1 MTIQPLANR
10 RSAFTLIELLVVIA
24 IIGILIALLLPAVQ
38 KVREAA
44 NRMACQNNL
53 KQIGLAL
60 HNYHDANGGFPP
72 AKVTTPTTH
81 SWVPLILPYLEQDNL
96 FRQYRLDTNWDDAAT
111 NDQDPGG
118 VNQTQLKVLL
128 CPSAPAGRVGSRGR
142 GLTDYAAI
150 NQVTRTNPF
159 LAMVPASDPHWVGV
173 LGLNVSRRI
182 TDIQDGSSNTIM
194 VAEDAGK
201 NQLWEMGHFVK
212 DGGPTGAWAN
222 PGTSIAVSGFNP
234 ATGTSPGS
242 CAVNCTNSNEVY
254 SFHPGG
260 ANTLF
265 ADGSVHFLKAGVTI
279 DTLVALITRNGGETV
294 STDDF

>member
-1 MTIQPLANR
+1 MTSQSTAKR
-10 RSAFTLIELLVVIA
+10 RVGFTLIELLVVIA

-72 AKVTTPTTH
+72 AKVTTVTIH
-81 SWVPLILPYLEQDNL
+81 SWVPFVLPYLEQDNL
-96 FRQYRLDTNWDDAAT
+96 YRQYRFDKNWDNPNT

-118 VNQTQLKVLL
+118 VNQAQLKVLL
-128 CPSAPAGRVGSRGR
+128 CPSAPAGRVGTRGR
-142 GLTDYAAI
+142 GVTDYDAI
-150 NQVTRTNPF
+150 NQITHTNPF
-159 LAMVPASDPHWVGV
+159 LTVVPASDPHWVGV

-201 NQLWEMGHFVK
+201 NQLWELGQLVK
-212 DGGPTGAWAN
+212 DSGQTGAWAN
-222 PGTSIAVSGFNP
+222 PGTSIAVSGFDLT
-234 ATGTSPGS
+234 TGTTPGP

-254 SFHPGG
+254 SFHSGG
-260 ANTLF
+260 ANMLF
-265 ADGSVHFLKAGVTI
+265 ADGSVHFLKATVSI
-279 DTLVALITRNGGETV
+279 DTLVALVTRNGGETV
-294 STDDF
+294 SSDDF